1 MFFKKLLLFTP
12 LFFASFSAF
21 GFIENLTCS
30 QKMPVHYRSLLRGTI
45 TYEDQRQFFLCI
57 QDALKLSVKYIS
69 IRKDFT
75 TEDIAKFYYH
85 ILDYPLVK
93 AWEMASKTL
102 VIKKILLGG
111 RVDRLEGHKVEQLKN
126 LISKYQDFFASIKKE
141 VPLFLQILSGSP
153 PFISFDLLGESVKKL
168 QSAVRDLGKA
178 YREKRVS
185 YTLSDFRQ
193 IPDYARILNYTTSD
207 FTKILK
213 HAEDK
218 GAGHITLDFYKT
230 IRYANALGI
239 DPLGRKKDRQ
249 LENLSSFLHFWGTGV
264 FSGPIE
270 GRNWNYFI
278 GSFNHI
284 ISLFI
289 RYQVYIAGRDV
300 FNPRVFS
307 VVLKSISEAID
318 AIMYVRHNPGRKG
331 FPASHLEGLI
341 RTVLSQADSEDDFSE
356 SPLSHLVDEKN
367 KDSLSFITRA
377 LICFSL
383 PPVPSVCKIISSQKK
398 SEPFMSFLFPDGKYF
413 FQRNDTRKWV
423 PFKNK
428 IFSVTPDQLR
438 SLTIWLGEFRHWIN
452 FMEINGE
459 AVANYYRFSHW
470 LNGFFGQDRKKRI
483 RFGYVS
489 SEESEFSLFYSL
501 LNYSAFLKFFIA
513 PYLKLDSEA
522 ETLSIGP
529 SDWARFTEEMFP
541 ILAVLFQINYNDG
554 LKKLSPALFEYGDLL
569 LNSSNKNGK
578 LEVSE
583 VLDLTVHLV
592 SAQQSS
598 HVSFSLL
605 KESCGEL
612 LENSCISEELFFNPQ
627 ILENFPHFRKYFLSV
642 KAKDFIFPT
651 RELLPATVQES
662 YELLPFFL
670 IVQLTELLFHKYDF
684 NKSLKIELQEFQ
696 ELAQGLASKMTK
708 AIPHL
713 NNKEHGEQYLRYAMV
728 EGNFPFLME
737 KGDIFSSIKF
747 NHWVMHPK
755 EYEDIPILKH
765 QLFVFFV
772 NLYNLGN
779 RFN

>member
-1 MFFKKLLLFTP
+1 MFFKTLLLFTP
-12 LFFASFSAF
+12 LFLVSFPAF
-21 GFIENLTCS
+21 GFIEKLTCS
-30 QKMPVHYRSLLRGTI
+30 QKMPSRYRSLLRGTI
-45 TYEDQRQFFLCI
+45 TYEDRRQFFLCI
-57 QDALKLSVKYIS
+57 QDALKLSMKYIS
-69 IRKDFT
+69 TRKDYT
-75 TEDIAKFYYH
+75 TEDITKFYYH
-85 ILDYPLVK
+85 VLDYPVAR

-111 RVDRLEGHKVEQLKN
+111 RVDRLEGHKIEQLTN
-126 LISKYQDFFASIKKE
+126 LISKYQDFFAGIKEE
-141 VPLFLQILSGSP
+141 VPLFLRILSGSP
-153 PFISFDLLGESVKKL
+153 PFISFDFLDKSVKKL
-168 QSAVRDLGKA
+168 HSAVRSLGEA
-178 YREKRVS
+178 YRGKGVS

-193 IPDYARILNYTTSD
+193 IPDYARILSYTTSD
-207 FTKILK
+207 FTKILRY
-213 HAEDK
+213 AEDK
-218 GAGHITLDFYKT
+218 GTGHVTLDFYKT

-239 DPLGRKKDRQ
+239 DSLGRKKGRQ
-249 LENLSSFLHFWGTGV
+249 LENLSSFLYFWGTGV

-270 GRNWNYFI
+270 GRSWNYFT

-307 VVLKSISEAID
+307 VVLKSIDEAID
-318 AIMYVRHNPGRKG
+318 AIMYVRYNPSGKG

-367 KDSLSFITRA
+367 KDSLSFIIRA

-383 PPVPSVCKIISSQKK
+383 PPVPSDCKIISSQKK
-398 SEPFMSFLFPDGKYF
+398 SEPFLSFLFPDGKYL

-423 PFKNK
+423 PSKDK
-428 IFSVTPDQLR
+428 VFSVIPDQLQ
-438 SLTIWLGEFRHWIN
+438 SLKNWLGEFRYWIN
-452 FMEINGE
+452 FMRINGE
-459 AVANYYRFSHW
+459 AVANYYGFSHW
-470 LNGFFGQDRKKRI
+470 LNGFFGQDREKRI
-483 RFGYVS
+483 RFDYVS
-489 SEESEFSLFYSL
+489 SAESEFSLFYSL
-501 LNYSAFLKFFIA
+501 LNYSAFLKFFIS

-529 SDWARFTEEMFP
+529 SDWARFTEEMLP
-541 ILAVLFQINYNDG
+541 VLAVLFQINYNDG
-554 LKKLSPALFEYGDLL
+554 LKKLSPVLFEYGDLL

-583 VLDLTVHLV
+583 VLDLTMHLS

-598 HVSFSLL
+598 YVSFSLL
-605 KESCGEL
+605 KKNCGEL

-627 ILENFPHFRKYFLSV
+627 ILDNFPHFQKYFLSV
-642 KAKDFIFPT
+642 EAKDFIFPT

-696 ELAQGLASKMTK
+696 ELTRGLVSKMTES
-708 AIPHL
+708 IPHL
-713 NNKEHGEQYLRYAMV
+713 NNKEHGERYLRYAMI

-747 NHWVMHPK
+747 THWVMHPK
-755 EYEDIPILKH
+755 EYEDIPILKY
-765 QLFVFFV
+765 QLFVFLV